1 MDSKTIRNF
10 IREKRLYQWEIAKII
25 GISEFTLSRWI
36 REELTSE
43 RKKKIPISNLNIQ
56 KIEYISTRGY

>member
-10 IREKRLYQWEIAKII
+10 IREKRLYQLEIAKII
-25 GISEFTLSRWI
+25 GISEFTLSRWL

-43 RKKKIPISNLNIQ
+43 REKKITDA
-56 KIEYISTRGY
+56 IEKLTGESLESPK

>member
-25 GISEFTLSRWI
+25 GISEFTLSRWL

-43 RKKKIPISNLNIQ
+43 RKKKITDA
-56 KIEYISTRGY
+56 IEKLTGEPLESPK